1 VSWVNSLQD
10 ASFRGVA
17 FEVRTTRDAVQRA
30 VVQYEFPYRDGAQL
44 DDHGASPRQIALTA
58 VIYGEDYEERLA
70 QLLSA
75 LDAAGPGELVHPVF
89 GVIARAQV
97 ADREVTHDA
106 ESPDACEVS
115 IRFIESGEPVVFF
128 GKATSRQAAQVVAT
142 RSQAARESGVAAF
155 GKNMDAIKQRLTA
168 LRDRVAVIGQLDAIT
183 SQIRGQVQ
191 GVLTAGL
198 DALTFPTSWATD
210 ITTLITGVTNAPT
223 AALDRLRGTLSG
235 WSLIR
240 RAIFPADARSGAL
253 AVPVVARSSVP
264 VTQRTDIAATTQA
277 QLVALDLVERERAI
291 ALAEAAGALLELES
305 DAATLTPGDLA
316 TVAAQTREA
325 LQAAIASARL
335 TLPLEDAHAVGEALR
350 NLAADVQAAAEA
362 VIITRPPL
370 IERIAP
376 ATGNLQL
383 LAHWWYGD
391 HTRWTELAQ
400 LNPDVAGRV
409 FVRAGERL
417 SAYAV

>member
-1 VSWVNSLQD
+1 MSWAEKLLD
-10 ASFRGVA
+10 ASYRDVP
-17 FEVRTTRDAVQRA
+17 FEVRDTRDGAQRA
-30 VVQYEFPYRDGAQL
+30 LVQYEFPYRDGAQI
-44 DDHGASPRQIALTA
+44 DDHGRSARQMSMTA
-58 VIYGEDYEERLA
+58 VIYGDDYEFRLA
-70 QLLSA
+70 DLLAA
-75 LDAAGPGELVHPVF
+75 LDVPGAGRLVHPVF
-89 GVIARAQV
+89 GVVTRAYVASRQV
-97 ADREVTHDA
+97 SFNA
-106 ESPDACEVS
+106 EAPDYCELS
-115 IRFIESGEPVVFF
+115 IEFIEGDEPVTFMAS
-128 GKATSRQAAQVVAT
+128 GTPRQAAQRVALQCET
-142 RSQAARESGVAAF
+142 ARAAGVAAF
-155 GKNMDAIKQRLTA
+155 GTSMSSIKQRLTA

-240 RAIFPADARSGAL
+240 RAIFPADARSGSL
-253 AVPVVARSSVP
+253 AVPVVARSAVP

-325 LQAAIASARL
+325 LQAAIASARI

-376 ATGNLQL
+376 ASGNLQL

-391 HTRWTELAQ
+391 QARWTELAQ